1 MKPLKYRVYINRLI
15 DVSFH
20 YNFRLF
26 DAMEES
32 AQQSD
37 NCPELK
43 SLVLSCT
50 NAVLSSLLSLSGS
63 PGPGQMSDAYAEKI
77 NSLYLDMESCDY
89 IGALSYPSRLRLPKT
104 YQQLLESSSS
114 SSNQQNV
121 IEQHQLPTMSEEQN
135 EEDQDDSGTSTTSG
149 VTEGPEG
156 MDQKD
161 LNHECELVDQE
172 EVDSV
177 ERFEAS
183 NNGSGV
189 I

>member
-1 MKPLKYRVYINRLI
+1 
-15 DVSFH
+15 
-20 YNFRLF
+20 
-26 DAMEES
+26 MEDS

-37 NCPELK
+37 SCPELK
-43 SLVLSCT
+43 LLVLSCT
-50 NAVLSSLLSLSGS
+50 NAVLSSLLSFSGS
-63 PGPGQMSDAYAEKI
+63 PGPSQISDAYAEKI
-77 NSLYLDMESCDY
+77 NSLYLDMDSCDY

-114 SSNQQNV
+114 STSQQHV
-121 IEQHQLPTMSEEQN
+121 IEHQLPTMSEEQN

-161 LNHECELVDQE
+161 LNHECELVDRDE
-172 EVDSV
+172 EIDSV

-189 I
+189 FKYYPTV